1 MASVRS
7 FFQKWLSR
15 LGKALRDFRLTRSLV
30 VRGALFLLIS
40 IVAGTAVFR
49 WNAQALVGDALPMP
63 FGFGFASVLSGSM
76 EPELSEGDLLV
87 VVEKDAYYE
96 REVVVF
102 QDGRTL
108 VTHRIIR
115 IEGGEI
121 LTMGDANN
129 SPDSPITKEQ
139 IKGKVILSIPFLGYL
154 VEGIKSP
161 LGTIFLLALALLLL
175 RLSSRSDRRRAAEV
189 EEDAERIRRE
199 IENLKQNGE

>member
-1 MASVRS
+1 
-7 FFQKWLSR
+7 
-15 LGKALRDFRLTRSLV
+15 
-30 VRGALFLLIS
+30 
-40 IVAGTAVFR
+40 
-49 WNAQALVGDALPMP
+49 MP